1 MIMWDR
7 NRLMYKESVQYLYT
21 KENSRI
27 WREVYVSIFDEF
39 VIPSEMVLVNQNV
52 STKHTISFTKA

>member
-1 MIMWDR
+1 
-7 NRLMYKESVQYLYT
+7 MYKESVQYLYT

>member
-1 MIMWDR
+1 
-7 NRLMYKESVQYLYT
+7 MYKESIQYLYT

-39 VIPSEMVLVNQNV
+39 IILSKMVLVIQSV
-52 STKHTISFTKA
+52 LTKHTINSI

>member
-7 NRLMYKESVQYLYT
+7 NRLTYKESVQYLYT